1 MDEIELGKK
10 QGRGAA
16 AAALLESPLL
26 AETFGYLEAEYL
38 QAWRNTRVR
47 DTEAREKLWQAIHI
61 VGKVREQLVKYVV
74 DGRIATKDLAQ
85 IKYLKR

>member
-1 MDEIELGKK
+1 MDEYELGR
-10 QGRGAA
+10 QQERGARA
-16 AAALLESPLL
+16 QELLNSDILKE
-26 AETFGYLEAEYL
+26 AFVYLNDEYL
-38 QAWRNTRVR
+38 RAWRNTRVR

-61 VGKVREQLVKYVV
+61 VQLVQDHLGKWAV